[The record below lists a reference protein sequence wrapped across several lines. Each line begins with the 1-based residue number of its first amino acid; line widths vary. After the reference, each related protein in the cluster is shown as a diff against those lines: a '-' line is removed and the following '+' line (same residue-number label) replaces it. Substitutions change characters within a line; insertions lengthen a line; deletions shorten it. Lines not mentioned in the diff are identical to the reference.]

1 MPREC
6 VVMNLEALVAGF
18 SPEVLD
24 WLACNIPRPQ
34 PGAREKVGVS
44 RGE

>member
-1 MPREC
+1 MPWEC

-24 WLACNIPRPQ
+24 WLACNFPRLQ
-34 PGAREKVGVS
+34 PGARA
-44 RGE
+44 